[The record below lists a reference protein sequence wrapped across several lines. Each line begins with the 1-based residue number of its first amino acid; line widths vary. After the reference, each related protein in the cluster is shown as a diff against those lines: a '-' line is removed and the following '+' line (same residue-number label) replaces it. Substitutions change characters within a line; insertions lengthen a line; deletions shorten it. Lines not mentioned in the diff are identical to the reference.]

1 MGRVSDGKGT
11 FVTNERHLVS
21 RRREGRVD
29 KVVTSAPAAKADVR
43 DGSMPAVGRFGLCEF
58 APEVTVDEVRA
69 KSGADLH
76 VRDHP
81 SDLLGAGPSRST
93 AGPYDVTARIFNPAC
108 AMAGKVAI
116 AGVEHLVEPGELDP
130 DAIHL
135 PGVYIDRIVPLTSE
149 QGADKGSSG

>member
-1 MGRVSDGKGT
+1 MSDGKGT

-29 KVVTSAPAAKADVR
+29 KVVTSAPAAKADVS
-43 DGSMPAVGRFGLCEF
+43 DGSVPAVGRFGLCEL

-81 SDLLGAGPSRST
+81 SDLLGAGQ
-93 AGPYDVTARIFNPAC
+93 AGPPRDPMTSRLASSTPSAPWPARSPSPRWNTW
-108 AMAGKVAI
+108 
-116 AGVEHLVEPGELDP
+116 VEPGELDP

-149 QGADKGSSG
+149 QAADKGSSG